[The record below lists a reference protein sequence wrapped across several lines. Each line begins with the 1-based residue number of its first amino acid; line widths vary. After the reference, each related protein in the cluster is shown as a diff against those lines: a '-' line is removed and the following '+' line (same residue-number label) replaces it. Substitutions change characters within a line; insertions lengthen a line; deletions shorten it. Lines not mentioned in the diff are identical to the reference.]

1 MHDLPKSVKVEITR
15 AQPKTQYLESQA
27 TGVYPWFAPYYKR
40 QIRGRGLPMP
50 FNYHDRSDEFIGWA
64 LISLIAGDKTN
75 FEELSEKTNKWNE
88 VDLKVTINGIEVD
101 TEHFMESME
110 GNMKWWAEKKAQNM
124 MEDIMDGVREEVDKV
139 EDVLREASVFIKTS
153 LQEKLGISF
162 PED

>member
-1 MHDLPKSVKVEITR
+1 MK
-15 AQPKTQYLESQA
+15 
-27 TGVYPWFAPYYKR
+27 
-40 QIRGRGLPMP
+40 
-50 FNYHDRSDEFIGWA
+50 FNYHERADEFIGWT
-64 LISLIAGDKTN
+64 LVSLIAGDKTN

-110 GNMKWWAEKKAQNM
+110 GNMKWWAEKKAQSM

-139 EDVLREASVFIKTS
+139 EDVLREASSFIKTS
-153 LQEKLGISF
+153 LQEKLGIQF